1 MQTTQTKQ
9 FESSK
14 IQTFLKGN
22 QKDGWNGGQA
32 GRIT

>member
-14 IQTFLKGN
+14 TQTFLKGN
-22 QKDGWNGGQA
+22 QKDGWNGGKA